1 MCLNNK
7 GITIVECMIAVFLT
21 AIAVL
26 SLMPMQDMALRTS
39 SRSDLLGMAQGILQT
54 QLETREQQIMKTMS
68 STDVTLGTTT
78 NNVAVSGLSGIEGDA
93 NFTVVTTTSLNGGV
107 ANSWIINTRVSWTGN
122 PTGIANSLI
131 ATQQAGF
138 QQ

>member
-39 SRSDLLGMAQGILQT
+39 SRSDLLGRAQGILQT

>member
-1 MCLNNK
+1 MCLNSK

-39 SRSDLLGMAQGILQT
+39 SRSDLLGRAQGILQT
-54 QLETREQQIMKTMS
+54 ELESQEQKIMKTLS
-68 STDVTLGTTT
+68 SAGVALGTTT
-78 NNVAVSGLSGIEGDA
+78 KNVTVSGLSGIEGDA
-93 NFTVVTTTSLNGGV
+93 NFTVVTTISLNG
-107 ANSWIINTRVSWTGN
+107 AATNSWIVNATVTWTAN
-122 PTGIANSLI
+122 PTGITNSLI

-138 QQ
+138 QL